1 MMSATVEF
9 SKCNLC
15 MMSVVLM
22 QFGGWAGGDVV

>member
-15 MMSVVLM
+15 KMSVVLM